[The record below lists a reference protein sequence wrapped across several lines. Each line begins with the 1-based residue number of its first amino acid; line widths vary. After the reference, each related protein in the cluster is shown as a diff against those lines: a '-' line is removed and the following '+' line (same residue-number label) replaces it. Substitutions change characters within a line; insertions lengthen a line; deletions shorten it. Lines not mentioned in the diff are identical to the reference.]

1 MSATIY
7 DSKPLVAQMTAELQS
22 EAAQFRKHRHRPAR
36 LAQTDGTACTHQ
48 LSTVDLGR
56 CIVPHHNLCQACR
69 AMTMLAKLRSL
80 ALQFGSHLCNEWF
93 AIINCCGHVN
103 CFSKLRY
110 SYSSYHNGD
119 SCRYDRVD
127 SSP

>member
-56 CIVPHHNLCQACR
+56 CIVPHHNLCYARR
-69 AMTMLAKLRSL
+69 AMTVLAKLPSL
-80 ALQFGSHLCNEWF
+80 AFPFAGHPFYSWF
-93 AIINCCGHVN
+93 AIINNCGHLN
-103 CFSKLRY
+103 CFPKLRY
-110 SYSSYHNGD
+110 PH
-119 SCRYDRVD
+119 
-127 SSP
+127 